1 MSARRSV
8 SEAARVQ
15 RAGNIGD
22 LSVQPLRGIE
32 PQDTALRVLVELLEG
47 AKLRFGDLRGRVRHT
62 LRIPETPCGALER
75 QCQRGLAADDQE
87 CYAGR
92 R

>member
-1 MSARRSV
+1 MFLRISRSRAASARRPA

-15 RAGNIGD
+15 RTGNIGD

-47 AKLRFGDLRGRVRHT
+47 AKLRFGDLLQRQRIDASDSRTVGGGVRF
-62 LRIPETPCGALER
+62 
-75 QCQRGLAADDQE
+75 
-87 CYAGR
+87 
-92 R
+92 